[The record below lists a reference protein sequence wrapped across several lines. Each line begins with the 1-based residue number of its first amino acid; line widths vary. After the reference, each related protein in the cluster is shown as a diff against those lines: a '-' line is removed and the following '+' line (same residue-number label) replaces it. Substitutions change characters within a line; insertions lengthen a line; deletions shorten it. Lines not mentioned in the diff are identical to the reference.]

1 VKKGL
6 FFILAAILVAM
17 LVLTACGGEKT
28 PAATTTAPAAT
39 TTTAPKTT
47 TPAATT
53 APKTTAPATTAAAGP
68 KYGGTM
74 RISRFTAEGVSLGD
88 PLNHRGMNSWFM
100 ACPALETLLRSDNSG
115 ALIPWLATAW
125 KEDVAGKSITLTIRQ
140 GVKFHDGTLLNA
152 EAVRWNMQYR
162 MDAKMAAYGSFA
174 SVKAIDTNTVQ
185 IILKTWDSTVIN
197 NLASGPAMIISPDNY
212 LNNGA
217 AYAADHPV
225 GTGPFIFKE
234 WKKNSLVVYEKNPN
248 YWQTG
253 KPYLNRIE
261 WVTIPDMNTKAMSFI
276 SGELETI
283 ITVDQPQVTTVKNAG
298 FVPVYMPVSGG
309 ADGYIFSSAT
319 ATSPWANLKV
329 RQAANYSINKDEYVK
344 AIFGDLGTAV
354 NQFVPK
360 GNWAWSPDV
369 VGYPYN
375 VDKAKQLL
383 TEAGYPNGFNTILI
397 GSQDATMN
405 KRVLAIQD
413 YFKRVGINAEVKI
426 TSDALVREMTTTGVG
441 WEGVILNSLGQST
454 DVIDTMN
461 RFYKGGGQTFV
472 SMVTPADYVKLIT
485 DAVAAPDFATK
496 QKLTQALMK
505 SMVDTYALQLFL
517 DTRLD
522 VAVEQ
527 KYVKNSGFLR
537 SINTQMWT
545 PEECWLDK

>member
-6 FFILAAILVAM
+6 FLILAVILVAA
-17 LVLTACGGEKT
+17 LALTACGEKT
-28 PAATTTAPAAT
+28 PTATSTAPAATTTATPKTTTPAVTTTTKPAATTTAPA
-39 TTTAPKTT
+39 
-47 TPAATT
+47 
-53 APKTTAPATTAAAGP
+53 GQP

-74 RISRFTAEGVSLGD
+74 RISRFTSEGVSLGD

-100 ACPALETLLRSDNSG
+100 AGPALETLLRADASG
-115 ALIPWLATAW
+115 ALVPWLATAW
-125 KEDVAGKSITLTIRQ
+125 NQNVSAKTITLTIRQ
-140 GVKFHDGTLLNA
+140 GVKFHDGTPLNA

-162 MDAKMAAYGSFA
+162 MDAKMAAYTSFA
-174 SVKAIDTNTVQ
+174 AVKTVNTDTVEIT
-185 IILKTWDSTVIN
+185 LKTWDSTVIN
-197 NLASGPAMIISPDNY
+197 NLASGPGMIISPENY

-217 AYAADHPV
+217 AYAADHPI

-234 WKKNSLVVYEKNPN
+234 WKKNSLVVYEKNPS
-248 YWQTG
+248 YWQSG

-298 FVPVYMPVSGG
+298 FVPVYQSVSGG
-309 ADGYIFSSAT
+309 ADGYVFSSAT
-319 ATSPWANLKV
+319 TTSPWNNLKA
-329 RQAANYSINKDEYVK
+329 RQAANYAVNKDEYVK

-360 GNWAWSPDV
+360 GNWAYNPDV

-383 TEAGYPNGFNTILI
+383 AEAGYSAGFSTVLI

-405 KRVLAIQD
+405 KRVLALQD
-413 YFKRVGINAEVKI
+413 YFKKVGINAEVKI
-426 TSDALVREMTTTGVG
+426 TADALVREMTTTGVG
-441 WEGVILNSLGQST
+441 WEGVIINSLGQST

-472 SMVTPADYVKLIT
+472 SMLTPPDYVKLIT

-505 SMVDTYALQLFL
+505 SFVDTYCLQLLL

-527 KYVKNSGFLR
+527 KYVKNSGFLK
-537 SINTQMWT
+537 SLNTQMWT

>member
-1 VKKGL
+1 MKKGIFL
-6 FFILAAILVAM
+6 ILAVILVAA
-17 LVLTACGGEKT
+17 LALTACGEET
-28 PAATTTAPAAT
+28 PTATTTAPAMT

-53 APKTTAPATTAAAGP
+53 TKPAATTTATAGQP

-74 RISRFTAEGVSLGD
+74 RISRFTSEGVSLGD
-88 PLNHRGMNSWFM
+88 PLNHRGMNSWYM
-100 ACPALETLLRSDNSG
+100 AGPALETLLRADASG
-115 ALIPWLATAW
+115 VLVPWLATAW
-125 KEDVAGKSITLTIRQ
+125 KEDVANKTITLTIRQ
-140 GVKFHDGTLLNA
+140 GVKFHDGTPLNA

-162 MDAKMAAYGSFA
+162 MDGKMAAYTSFA
-174 SVKAIDTNTVQ
+174 AVKSIDTNTVQ
-185 IILKTWDSTVIN
+185 ITLKNWDSTVIN
-197 NLASGPAMIISPDNY
+197 NLASGPGMIISPENY

-234 WKKNSLVVYEKNPN
+234 WKKNSLVVYEKNPS

-261 WVTIPDMNTKAMSFI
+261 WITIPDMNTKAMSLI

-283 ITVDQPQVTTVKNAG
+283 ITVDQPQITTVKNAG
-298 FVPVYMPVSGG
+298 FTPIYQNISGG
-309 ADGYIFSSAT
+309 ADGYVFSSAI
-319 ATSPWANLKV
+319 ASSPWADLKV
-329 RQAANYSINKDEYVK
+329 RQAANYAVNRDEYVK

-354 NQFVPK
+354 NQMVPK
-360 GNWAWSPDV
+360 GNWAYNPDV

-383 TEAGYPNGFNTILI
+383 AEAGYSAGFSTILI

-405 KRVLAIQD
+405 KRVLALQD
-413 YFKRVGINAEVKI
+413 YFKKVGINAEVKI
-426 TSDALVREMTTTGVG
+426 TADAVVREMTTTGIG
-441 WEGVILNSLGQST
+441 WEGVIINSLGQST

-472 SMVTPADYVKLIT
+472 SMLTPPDYVKLIT

-496 QKLTQALMK
+496 QKLAQALMK
-505 SMVDTYALQLFL
+505 SFVDTYCLQLLL

-527 KYVKNSGFLR
+527 KYVKNSGFLK
-537 SINTQMWT
+537 SLNTQMWT